1 MRQTVY
7 STVFCAAVS
16 LLAMF
21 GLSRITGR
29 RQLSQ
34 MSYFDY
40 INGITVGSIAA
51 ELAVCGGENW
61 ALILLAMVIYT
72 AAVVAVSLASNR
84 WVALRRFVEGKPILL
99 LEKGRLYERNLAA
112 ARLDIHELLT
122 AARCEGY
129 FDLSQIEAAVWET
142 NGKVSFLPK
151 AQHRPLTPQDMAL
164 PVQAASLCTVV
175 IADGQVMADCLR
187 DAGRD
192 ARWLQQKLRQQAV
205 QAEDV
210 VLATVDGQGSF
221 TVFERQGERVVRH
234 VFL

>member
-1 MRQTVY
+1 MMQLIQ
-7 STVFCAAVS
+7 TVFCAAVS

-21 GLSRITGR
+21 LLSRVTGR

-51 ELAVCGGENW
+51 ELAVCRGENW

-72 AAVVAVSLASNR
+72 AVVLAVSLASNK
-84 WVALRRFVEGKPILL
+84 WLALRRFVEGKPILL
-99 LEKGRLYERNLAA
+99 LEKGKLYEKNLAA

-122 AARCEGY
+122 LARCEGY

-164 PVQAASLCTVV
+164 PVQQQSLCAVV
-175 IADGQVMADCLR
+175 IADGCVMEDCLH

-192 ARWLQQKLRQQAV
+192 ARWLQQRLREEGLQTG
-205 QAEDV
+205 DV
-210 VLATVDGQGSF
+210 VLAAVDGQGSF